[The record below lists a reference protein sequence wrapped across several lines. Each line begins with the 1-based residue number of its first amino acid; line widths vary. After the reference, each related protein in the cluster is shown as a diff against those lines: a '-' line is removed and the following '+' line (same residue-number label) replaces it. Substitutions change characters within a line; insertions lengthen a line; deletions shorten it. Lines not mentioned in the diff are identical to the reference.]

1 MLEKNTSYIE
11 LSKEALQFNVN
22 FLKSEMGE
30 NVLIS
35 SVVKGNAY
43 GHGIESYIPL
53 AQECGLNHFCVYS
66 AFEAKR
72 VQKSLI
78 ENATILIMGYMSEK
92 HIVWAIE
99 NNIEFFVS
107 DLVCL
112 KTAINYAK
120 ELKSKCLIHLE
131 LETGMHRTG
140 IEEECIKEKVL
151 PLLLKEKE
159 YYELKGICTHFAGAE
174 DITNYFRL
182 RKQKESFIR
191 IRNLIHDYGLRE
203 KYTHTSCSAAALRF
217 KEMRYNMVRIGILQ
231 YGFWPSPEIK
241 IQYLLENGLDYF
253 YLKRIITWK
262 SKIIQVKT
270 TPKGAFIGYGEAY
283 RADAEM
289 CVGIVPVG
297 YANGY
302 SRALSN
308 SGTVL
313 IHNKRAL
320 VLGNINMNLMI
331 VDLRNIPEAAVGSEV
346 ILIGSQGNSEIT
358 VASFGELSNQL
369 NYELLTRLPI
379 DIPRNVV
386 E

>member
-1 MLEKNTSYIE
+1 MKEKNTSYIE
-11 LSKEALQFNVN
+11 LSKEALQFNVDY
-22 FLKSEMGE
+22 LQSEMGE

-43 GHGIESYIPL
+43 GHGIETYIPL

-66 AFEAKR
+66 AFEAER

-78 ENATILIMGYMSEK
+78 QDATILIMGYMNEDQ
-92 HIVWAIE
+92 IIWAIE
-99 NNIEFFVS
+99 NEIEFFVS
-107 DLVCL
+107 DIPCL
-112 KTAINYAK
+112 KTAIKYAK
-120 ELKSKCLIHLE
+120 QLNSKCFIHLE

-140 IEEECIKEKVL
+140 LEEESIKNEII
-151 PLLLKEKE
+151 PLLLKEKKH
-159 YYELKGICTHFAGAE
+159 YILKGICTHFAGAE

-182 RKQKESFIR
+182 QKQKESFIR
-191 IRNLIHDYGLRE
+191 IRNYIHDFGLRE
-203 KYTHTSCSAAALRF
+203 EYTHTSCSAAALRF
-217 KEMRYNMVRIGILQ
+217 KDMRYNMVRIGILQ

-241 IQYLLENGLDYF
+241 IQYLLENGLEYF

-262 SKIIQVKT
+262 TKIIQVKT

-283 RADAEM
+283 RADAAM
-289 CVGIVPVG
+289 RVGIIPVG

-331 VDLRNIPEAAVGSEV
+331 VDLRNIPEAEIGSEV
-346 ILIGSQGNSEIT
+346 ILIGSQGDSEIT

-379 DIPRNVV
+379 DIPRKIVD
-386 E
+386 